1 MTYALP
7 LKSIDEHVEES
18 VVVLVQE
25 GDYPAETPGM
35 VETLRDNY
43 TDALMLNMA
52 SYNNRDYSLIRK
64 AFGNYKKRSS
74 DKSVVNWLQRRN
86 EKNCK
91 SISYARYWH
100 GYLVPLKILLEIF
113 NYQQIR
119 SLLIFCDLL
128 LIVWNCL
135 LLQKRQKKQYLFPF
149 LITLMFFPLNVVG
162 KSIQFSTVFIPT
174 LLETG
179 IMMKCRKEHY
189 GMWASKW
196 FITSLLLQE
205 NVLQNAVD
213 TAAFRVSTSNGDNTW
228 TYMDVLKL
236 NVSIS
241 SKIVLFLHCCLLYI

>member
-1 MTYALP
+1 MAYALP

-18 VVVLVQE
+18 VAVLVQE

-35 VETLRDNY
+35 VEKLRDNY

-135 LLQKRQKKQYLFPF
+135 LLQ
-149 LITLMFFPLNVVG
+149 
-162 KSIQFSTVFIPT
+162 
-174 LLETG
+174 
-179 IMMKCRKEHY
+179 
-189 GMWASKW
+189 
-196 FITSLLLQE
+196 E

-241 SKIVLFLHCCLLYI
+241 PKIVLFLHCCLLYI

>member
-1 MTYALP
+1 MAYALP

-35 VETLRDNY
+35 VEKLRDNY

-91 SISYARYWH
+91 SISYARYWQ

-135 LLQKRQKKQYLFPF
+135 LLQ
-149 LITLMFFPLNVVG
+149 
-162 KSIQFSTVFIPT
+162 
-174 LLETG
+174 
-179 IMMKCRKEHY
+179 
-189 GMWASKW
+189 
-196 FITSLLLQE
+196 E
-205 NVLQNAVD
+205 NVLHNAVD
-213 TAAFRVSTSNGDNTW
+213 TVAFRVSTSNGDNTW

-241 SKIVLFLHCCLLYI
+241 PKIVLFLHCCLLYI